1 MVRTSV
7 ARVLGGCVLKARAW
21 AVLLAGLVL
30 MLPATAWAQ
39 EAVVLQLKWHHAFQ
53 FAGYYAALE
62 KGYYREAGL
71 EVDIQA
77 GAPGID
83 VVERV
88 VSGEADFGIGTS
100 SLLLARAAGKP
111 VVTLAVIFQHSPLAI
126 AVPVRGALQSVHDLV
141 GKRVMIEPQ
150 SDELFAYLL
159 RERIATDMITLV
171 PHSFDIDDL
180 IQGRVDAASV
190 YVTNEPY
197 FLDKAGL
204 SYQILTPRS
213 AGIDFYGDNLFV
225 GEALLRQHPER
236 VAAFR
241 AASLRGWE
249 YALKHPDEII
259 QLIRSRYLPDVE
271 ARFLEFE
278 AARMVPLIRA
288 DLIEIGYMH
297 RGRWTHIAETYAALG
312 LLPADFPLEGFLYH
326 PVPDAGQLLRFA
338 PYILG
343 GLAAALLAGTL
354 LLYILRVNRRLSA
367 SMRQLGAAAEELA
380 ISEERYRL
388 LAEHASEVI
397 WTMDLDGRFTY
408 ISPSVEKLRGFT
420 VAEVMQ
426 QSLDQSL
433 TPDSAVVAARGLAAA
448 INAVR
453 NGEPVPPFREDL
465 EQPCK
470 DGTTVWTEVTVTS
483 MTNARGE
490 FAGLLGVTRDV
501 TKRRQTEER
510 IRHMAQYDALTE
522 LPNRALF
529 SETLKQALALAR
541 RSGGK
546 LAVMFLDLDHFK
558 PINDQFGH
566 DVGDLVLRAAA
577 GRIRGCLRESDTVAR
592 IGGDEFVL
600 LLTNVEDVGAAWR
613 VGEKIRHALEQPFP
627 INGRAFVLSAS
638 LGVALYPE
646 HGVSELELA
655 KAADVAMYVAK
666 REGRNGCTVY
676 DPAWRD
682 DPVEPPLERDL
693 L

>member
-1 MVRTSV
+1 M
-7 ARVLGGCVLKARAW
+7 LKARAW

-278 AARMVPLIRA
+278 AARMVSLIRA

>member
-1 MVRTSV
+1 M
-7 ARVLGGCVLKARAW
+7 LKARAW
-21 AVLLAGLVL
+21 AALLAGLVL

-288 DLIEIGYMH
+288 DLIEIGYVH

>member
-1 MVRTSV
+1 MARTSV
-7 ARVLGGCVLKARAW
+7 ARGPGAVLKAWSLA
-21 AVLLAGLVL
+21 ALLVGFVLA
-30 MLPATAWAQ
+30 MPATAWAR
-39 EAVVLQLKWHHAFQ
+39 ENVVLQLKWHHAFQ

-62 KGYYREAGL
+62 RGYYREAGL
-71 EVDIQA
+71 DVDIRS

-88 VSGEADFGIGTS
+88 LSGEADFGVGTS

-111 VVTLAVIFQHSPLAI
+111 VVALAVIFQHSPLAI

-159 RERIATDMITLV
+159 RESIATDMINLV

-225 GEALLRQHPER
+225 GEALLRQDPER

-241 AASLRGWE
+241 AASLRGWA
-249 YALKHPDEII
+249 YALKHPDEVIR
-259 QLIRSRYLPDVE
+259 LIRSRYAPE
-271 ARFLEFE
+271 AELRFLEVE
-278 AARMVPLIRA
+278 AARMLPLIRA

-297 RGRWTHIAETYAALG
+297 RGRWTHIAETYASLG
-312 LLPADFPLEGFLYH
+312 LLPADFPLGDFLYQ
-326 PVPDAGQLLRFA
+326 PAPDAVQLLRFA

-343 GLAAALLAGTL
+343 GLAVALLTWTL
-354 LLYILRVNRRLSA
+354 LLYILRVNRRLGA

-408 ISPSVEKLRGFT
+408 ISPSVEKLRGYT

-426 QSLDQSL
+426 QSLDQAL
-433 TPDSAVVAARGLAAA
+433 TPESAAVAARGLAAA
-448 INAVR
+448 ITAVR

-470 DGTTVWTEVTVTS
+470 DGSTVWTEVTVTG

-490 FAGLLGVTRDV
+490 FAGLLGITRDI
-501 TKRRQTEER
+501 TKRRQAEER
-510 IRHMAQYDALTE
+510 MRHMAQYDILTE

-529 SETLKQALALAR
+529 SERLRQALALAR

-546 LAVMFLDLDHFK
+546 LAVIFLDLDHFK

-600 LLTNVEDVGAAWR
+600 LLTNVEDVGSAWR
-613 VGEKIRHALEQPFP
+613 VGEKIRQALEQPFP

-638 LGVALYPE
+638 LGIALYPE
-646 HGVSELELA
+646 HGDSELELD

-676 DPAWRD
+676 DPARHD

>member
-1 MVRTSV
+1 M
-7 ARVLGGCVLKARAW
+7 AA
-21 AVLLAGLVL
+21 LLVGLVL
-30 MLPATAWAQ
+30 MMPATVCAL

-71 EVDIQA
+71 DVDIQA

-88 VSGEADFGIGTS
+88 VSGEADFGVGTS

-159 RERIATDMITLV
+159 REGIATDMITLV

-180 IQGRVDAASV
+180 IRGRVDAASV

-197 FLDKAGL
+197 FLDKLGL

-249 YALKHPDEII
+249 YALKHPDEIV
-259 QLIRSRYLPDVE
+259 QLIRNRYAPDVE

-297 RGRWTHIAETYAALG
+297 RGRWTHIAETYASLG
-312 LLPADFPLEGFLYH
+312 LLPADFPLENFLYH
-326 PVPDAGQLLRFA
+326 PVPDGGQLLRFA

-343 GLAAALLAGTL
+343 GLAAALLAGAL

-408 ISPSVEKLRGFT
+408 ISPSVEKLRGYT

-426 QSLDQSL
+426 QSLDEAL

-453 NGEPVPPFREDL
+453 NDEPVPPFREDL

-470 DGTTVWTEVTVTS
+470 DGSTVWTEVTVTS

-490 FAGLLGVTRDV
+490 FAGLLGITRDV
-501 TKRRQTEER
+501 TKRRETEER
-510 IRHMAQYDALTE
+510 IRHMAQYDTLTE

-600 LLTNVEDVGAAWR
+600 LVTNVEDVGAAWR
-613 VGEKIRHALEQPFP
+613 VGEKVRHALEQPFP

-638 LGVALYPE
+638 LGIALYPE
-646 HGVSELELA
+646 HGASELELA
-655 KAADVAMYVAK
+655 KSADVAMYVAK

>member
-1 MVRTSV
+1 MSV
-7 ARVLGGCVLKARAW
+7 AQVLWCHVPKARSW
-21 AVLLAGLVL
+21 AALLAGFVL
-30 MLPATAWAQ
+30 MLPATACAQ
-39 EAVVLQLKWHHAFQ
+39 ETVVLQLKWHHAFQ

-159 RERIATDMITLV
+159 RESIATDMLTLV
-171 PHSFDIDDL
+171 PHSFDIGDL

-197 FLDKAGL
+197 FLDEAGL
-204 SYQILTPRS
+204 GYQILTPRS
-213 AGIDFYGDNLFV
+213 AGIDFYGDNLFA

-259 QLIRSRYLPDVE
+259 HLIRSRYLPDVE
-271 ARFLEFE
+271 VRFLEFE

-297 RGRWTHIAETYAALG
+297 RGRWTHIAETYASLG
-312 LLPADFPLEGFLYH
+312 LLPADFPLDGFLYQ
-326 PVPDAGQLLRFA
+326 PVPDGLPLVRFA

-343 GLAAALLAGTL
+343 GLAAVLLAGAL
-354 LLYILRVNRRLSA
+354 MLYILRVNRRLGA

-408 ISPSVEKLRGFT
+408 ISPSVEKLRGYT

-426 QSLDQSL
+426 QSLDQAL

-448 INAVR
+448 ITAVR
-453 NGEPVPPFREDL
+453 NGEAVPPFREDL

-566 DVGDLVLRAAA
+566 DVGDLVLKAAA

-638 LGVALYPE
+638 LGIALYPL

-682 DPVEPPLERDL
+682 DPVEPPIERDL

>member
-278 AARMVPLIRA
+278 AARMVSLIRA